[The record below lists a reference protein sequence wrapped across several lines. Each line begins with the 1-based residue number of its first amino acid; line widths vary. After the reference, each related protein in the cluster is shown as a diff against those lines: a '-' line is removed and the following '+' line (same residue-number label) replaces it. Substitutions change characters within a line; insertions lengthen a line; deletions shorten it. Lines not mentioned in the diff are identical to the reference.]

1 MISVGSIVFR
11 WRRYSMKKI
20 ITISREYGSGGH
32 TIGELLAKELGY
44 SFYDSEIIDMTAQKS
59 GFSPDFVRTT
69 EQNLSSGW
77 LYSLLLGSTYASQP
91 SVGVAG
97 SVGTVPTLPLAD
109 QVFNAQRRVIVE
121 LAQKGPCVIVGR
133 CSDYI
138 LRHEDWVSKPELLNI
153 FIYAPL
159 ADKVARAIEQKGLDP
174 KTAEKEVKSIDKRRA
189 NHYNT
194 FTERTWGKRDH
205 YDLLINSSM
214 LGLEK
219 TAQMIAG
226 IARL

>member
-1 MISVGSIVFR
+1 
-11 WRRYSMKKI
+11 MKKI

-32 TIGELLAKELGY
+32 SIGKKLADLLGY

-59 GFSPDFVRTT
+59 GFSPEFVRTT

-77 LYSLLLGSTYASQP
+77 LYNLLLGSSYAAS
-91 SVGVAG
+91 SSTGISSSMGAA
-97 SVGTVPTLPLAD
+97 PTLPLAD
-109 QVFNAQRRVIVE
+109 QVFNAQRKVIIE
-121 LAQKGPCVIVGR
+121 LAEKGPCVIVGR

-138 LRHEDWVSKPELLNI
+138 LRHSDKIEKDDLLNV
-153 FIYAPL
+153 FIYAPME
-159 ADKVARAIEQKGLDP
+159 DKVKRAIEQKGLDP
-174 KTAEKEVKSIDKRRA
+174 KNAEKEIRSLDKRRA

-214 LGLEK
+214 LGVEK
-219 TAQMIAG
+219 TAEMLAQIAK
-226 IARL
+226 I